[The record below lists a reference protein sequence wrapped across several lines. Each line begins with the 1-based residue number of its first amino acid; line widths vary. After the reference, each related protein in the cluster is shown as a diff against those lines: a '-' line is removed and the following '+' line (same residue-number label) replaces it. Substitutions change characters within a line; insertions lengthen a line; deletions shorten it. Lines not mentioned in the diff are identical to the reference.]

1 MNGGETLTVDL
12 HTHGLS
18 IVPKWLRA
26 LGEKAIDMRSEP
38 LSSLPKGRLAVVTAV
53 GDALLG
59 TAWRLRS
66 PWSGVKAQLALARAE
81 AAAAGI
87 PVVDSLGQA
96 EGTENSAVIL
106 GIEGADV
113 VAAQPDRLV
122 ELHRLGVRVLG
133 LVHYADNGLGT
144 ISTSLTG
151 NRGSRAVRSGRH
163 GAGLTALGKEVVAEA
178 NRLGML
184 VDLAHADAPTTLAVC
199 ENARAPVISSHT
211 GAAAVQEFPRYISDV
226 EVRAIADTGGL
237 VGLWPMGFRGLG
249 MRDLDD
255 FARHASHLAELVGA
269 GHLCVGTDMNGV
281 PGYAAGFD
289 GPGGFPA
296 LSEALRR
303 TGFSAPEVSGI
314 LGGNAQRVLGE
325 VLVGPGA
332 P

>member
-1 MNGGETLTVDL
+1 MSGQGISTVDL

-18 IVPKWLRA
+18 IAPRWLRA
-26 LGEKAIDMRSEP
+26 VAGKAIDMPSEP
-38 LSSLPKGRLAVVTAV
+38 LSSLENGRLAVVTAV
-53 GDALLG
+53 GDAVLG

-87 PVVDSLGQA
+87 SVVDTVEQGQ
-96 EGTENSAVIL
+96 NPDRPSVML

-113 VAAQPDRLV
+113 VGAQPDRLTD
-122 ELHRLGVRVLG
+122 LYRLGVRVLG

-151 NRGSRAVRSGRH
+151 SRGSRSVRSGRYA
-163 GAGLTALGKEVVAEA
+163 AGLTALGREVVGEA

-184 VDLAHADAPTTLAVC
+184 IDVAHADAATTLSVC
-199 ENARAPVISSHT
+199 EHTAAPVISSHT

-226 EVRAIADTGGL
+226 EARAIADTGGL

-255 FARHASHLAELVGA
+255 FARHASHLAALVGPD
-269 GHLCVGTDMNGV
+269 HLCIGTDMNGV
-281 PGYAAGFD
+281 PGFVEGFEV
-289 GPGGFPA
+289 PTGFST
-296 LSEALRR
+296 LGDALRR
-303 TGFSAPEVSGI
+303 TGFSAPEVEGI
-314 LGGNAQRVLGE
+314 LGGNAVRVMRK
-325 VLVGPGA
+325 VVDKPQS
-332 P
+332 